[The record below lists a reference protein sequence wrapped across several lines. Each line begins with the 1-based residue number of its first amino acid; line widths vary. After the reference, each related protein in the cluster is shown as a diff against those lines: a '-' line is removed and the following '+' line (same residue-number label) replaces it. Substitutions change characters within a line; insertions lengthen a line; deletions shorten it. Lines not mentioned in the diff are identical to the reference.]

1 MFIHEVE
8 NSTSETNANGDDDDE
23 NDDDDHDGH
32 DDDENR
38 DYGDEN
44 DEDDDTNEDK
54 IVNFGAD
61 KTGESIG
68 AINHTNNETASG
80 IKYEDSIFYN
90 KTKEPKYV
98 IDQTISEIKNFQG
111 SKTNETYSAKDQNY
125 KETSFEIDN
134 EESISYKKTKEP
146 NYVIDQTSYRI
157 KNLQGSKTDE
167 TYSANDQNYK
177 ETSFEI
183 DNEES
188 ISYKKTKEPN
198 YVIDQTSYRI
208 KNLQGSKTDET
219 YSANDQNYKETSFE
233 IDNEE
238 SILYN
243 KTKEPKDVIDQT
255 ISGIKNLQES
265 ETDETIR
272 AIHQSY
278 IETGAG
284 IRHSGSDTNTKT
296 EESDRSHHS
305 TNDKINDG
313 IDNEGSIIDN
323 KTDIAIN
330 HIFVDTANDL
340 MDEAW
345 IDNHTDRKPS
355 TDKNHFNNIHEINE
369 TLELNETAHT
379 IRTRQEYFFYSAI
392 GVFLVILR
400 ILRTNYVFFMN
411 LF

>member
-44 DEDDDTNEDK
+44 DEDDDTNEDE

-90 KTKEPKYV
+90 KTKEPNYV
-98 IDQTISEIKNFQG
+98 IDQTISG
-111 SKTNETYSAKDQNY
+111 
-125 KETSFEIDN
+125 
-134 EESISYKKTKEP
+134 
-146 NYVIDQTSYRI
+146 V
-157 KNLQGSKTDE
+157 KNLQGSKTNE

-188 ISYKKTKEPN
+188 TIYNKTKEPN
-198 YVIDQTSYRI
+198 YVIDQTSSGI
-208 KNLQGSKTDET
+208 KNLQGSKTNET
-219 YSANDQNYKETSFE
+219 HSAFDQNYNENSSE

-238 SILYN
+238 SIIYN
-243 KTKEPKDVIDQT
+243 KTKEPNYVIDQT
-255 ISGIKNLQES
+255 FSGIKTQGS
-265 ETDETIR
+265 KTDETIR

-278 IETGAG
+278 IKTSAE
-284 IRHSGSDTNTKT
+284 IRHSGSNTNTKT

-345 IDNHTDRKPS
+345 IDNHTDRKPA

-392 GVFLVILR
+392 GVFFSDFKNFKNKLCIFYEFILVMMKMR
-400 ILRTNYVFFMN
+400 RMN
-411 LF
+411 